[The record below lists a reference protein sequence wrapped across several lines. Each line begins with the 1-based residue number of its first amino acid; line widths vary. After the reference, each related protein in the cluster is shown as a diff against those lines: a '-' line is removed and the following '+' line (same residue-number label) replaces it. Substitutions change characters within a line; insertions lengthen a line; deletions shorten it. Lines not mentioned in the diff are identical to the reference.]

1 VEYDD
6 EFKEIPLG
14 AIISASINS
23 KNGRAETFTIEY
35 NYYEFRSRVQIR
47 EALFVVCDELYCK
60 ICGFKK
66 ILNSK
71 ISKNSNPK
79 GSFVKANHIVNLC
92 LIFLTFFL

>member
-1 VEYDD
+1 MEYDD

-14 AIISASINS
+14 ATISASINS

-60 ICGFKK
+60 KCGFKK
-66 ILNSK
+66 SLTSK
-71 ISKNSNPK
+71 ISKK
-79 GSFVKANHIVNLC
+79 
-92 LIFLTFFL
+92 

>member
-1 VEYDD
+1 MEYDD

-47 EALFVVCDELYCK
+47 EALFVVCDNYIVKYVDL
-60 ICGFKK
+60 KK
-66 ILNSK
+66 
-71 ISKNSNPK
+71 
-79 GSFVKANHIVNLC
+79 F
-92 LIFLTFFL
+92 